1 MTPVA
6 VILRD
11 EISTFGA
18 VPFRRFME
26 VALYHPEH
34 GYYRRA
40 RDPFGVGGDY
50 YTAEQLQPV
59 FGVLIAARVRSMFQE
74 MGSPPDFSV
83 VELGAGRGEMA
94 QAFSAFP
101 YYPVDSDRD
110 EWPDEFTGVVFSNE
124 FFDALPVHVAVR
136 RGKRFRE
143 VRVDWKEERFVWVEG
158 DTVSG
163 EVEAYL
169 ERYAGS
175 REEGDLVEVNLDAL
189 GWIERVARRLRRG
202 YVFTIDYG
210 YTERESVRFRR
221 GTLMAYHRHTAV
233 EDVLADPGARDITAH
248 VCFSA
253 LEQRGASRGL
263 ETIRFESLARTL
275 LEAGET
281 DQFAA
286 AVAGTSEEDGRRRR
300 LQLKT
305 LLYGMGETF
314 RVLIQRTEGPK

>member
-1 MTPVA
+1 MLQRPGGPAIPVVYDPSNA
-6 VILRD
+6 KSWKAGVKAQLASPGTSYDALR
-11 EISTFGA
+11 
-18 VPFRRFME
+18 
-26 VALYHPEH
+26 
-34 GYYRRA
+34 
-40 RDPFGVGGDY
+40 
-50 YTAEQLQPV
+50 TAFVDAMATLT
-59 FGVLIAARVRSMFQE
+59 
-74 MGSPPDFSV
+74 
-83 VELGAGRGEMA
+83 VEL
-94 QAFSAFP
+94 
-101 YYPVDSDRD
+101 V
-110 EWPDEFTGVVFSNE
+110 
-124 FFDALPVHVAVR
+124 
-136 RGKRFRE
+136 
-143 VRVDWKEERFVWVEG
+143 
-158 DTVSG
+158 
-163 EVEAYL
+163 
-169 ERYAGS
+169 
-175 REEGDLVEVNLDAL
+175 
-189 GWIERVARRLRRG
+189 ERVARRLRRG

-253 LEQRGASRGL
+253 LEERGASRGL

>member
-6 VILRD
+6 AILRD
-11 EISTFGA
+11 EISNRGP

-26 VALYHPEH
+26 VALYHPEY
-34 GYYRRA
+34 GYYRRG
-40 RDPFGVGGDY
+40 RDPFGAGGDY

-59 FGVLIAARVRSMFQE
+59 FGVLIAARVRSLFQE
-74 MGSPPDFSV
+74 LGSPPDFSI

-94 QAFSAFP
+94 AAFSAFP

-110 EWPDEFTGVVFSNE
+110 EWPDGFTGVVFSNE

-143 VRVDWKEERFVWVEG
+143 VRVDWKGERFVWVDG
-158 DTVSG
+158 NTVSG
-163 EVEAYL
+163 EIEAYL
-169 ERYAGS
+169 ERYAVS

-189 GWIERVARRLRRG
+189 DWIDRVARRLRRG

-210 YTERESVRFRR
+210 YTRRESVRFGR

-253 LEQRGASRGL
+253 LEERGASLGL

-286 AVAGTSEEDGRRRR
+286 AVAGTSEEDSRRRR

-314 RVLIQRTEGPK
+314 RVLIQRTVGPK